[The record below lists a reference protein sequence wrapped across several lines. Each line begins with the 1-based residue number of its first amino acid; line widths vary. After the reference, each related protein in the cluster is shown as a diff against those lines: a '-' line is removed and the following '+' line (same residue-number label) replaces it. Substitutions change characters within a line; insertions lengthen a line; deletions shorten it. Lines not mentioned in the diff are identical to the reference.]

1 MKKVLSLILCSVL
14 ILGITGCGN
23 NKTVTDKNSDASNNN
38 NNNNKPEEVV
48 TRYDEV
54 IECLHSSKN
63 SYIKAY
69 LKNDNVIKVEYYM
82 DQRTG
87 NENISSSEF
96 EQGLKMIKAKKQNQ
110 GFKNVEITKDGILM
124 TITEKDT
131 LWNDYN
137 GTSADVYEKIHN
149 NDDVFSSYSC
159 TKK

>member
-1 MKKVLSLILCSVL
+1 MKKVLSLIMCGFL

-23 NKTVTDKNSDASNNN
+23 NKTVTDSNSDSP
-38 NNNNKPEEVV
+38 NKSDNKKEEQVSL
-48 TRYDEV
+48 YDEV
-54 IECLHSSKN
+54 IECLHSSKK

-69 LKNDNVIKVEYYM
+69 LKNDNVIEVKYYM

-124 TITEKDT
+124 TITEEDT

-159 TKK
+159 TTK